1 MAHDVLWLSIRS
13 DHSDEIAVHME
24 DGINPGAS
32 DADNTCCRTWP
43 CSCLVA
49 LWPQASARALAHRC
63 RRECWPSFR
72 WGVRRALL
80 ALLVLTALPA
90 EGSEPIRL
98 QVIPYQVRNQEIPVL
113 PFLLPPP
120 PLLLEPAKP
129 KKRRRNSGRHQVWE
143 DDFDWLMD

>member
-1 MAHDVLWLSIRS
+1 M
-13 DHSDEIAVHME
+13 
-24 DGINPGAS
+24 
-32 DADNTCCRTWP
+32 
-43 CSCLVA
+43 
-49 LWPQASARALAHRC
+49 
-63 RRECWPSFR
+63 
-72 WGVRRALL
+72 RRALL
-80 ALLVLTALPA
+80 AFLVLTALPA
-90 EGSEPIRL
+90 EGAEPIRL